1 MTQQDRQKLNDL
13 IREYRE
19 ISFNIDLMQ
28 QSILGLAE
36 KRDGLLSRL
45 DQLKVEEQAFL
56 KEISKRYGDSEVT
69 PNKLMQYVEE

>member
-13 IREYRE
+13 IREYGE

>member
-1 MTQQDRQKLNDL
+1 MTQQDKQKLNDL

-28 QSILGLAE
+28 QSILGLSE
-36 KRDGLLSRL
+36 KRDGMLSRL
-45 DQLKVEEQAFL
+45 DQLKVEEQSFL
-56 KEISKRYGDSEVT
+56 KEISKRYGDEEVT

>member
-1 MTQQDRQKLNDL
+1 MTQQDKQRLNDL

-36 KRDGLLSRL
+36 KRDGMLSRL
-45 DQLKVEEQAFL
+45 DQLKVEEQSFL

>member
-1 MTQQDRQKLNDL
+1 MTRQDRQKLNDL

-36 KRDGLLSRL
+36 KRDGMLSRL
-45 DQLKVEEQAFL
+45 DQLKVEEQSFL
-56 KEISKRYGDSEVT
+56 KEISKRYGDEEVT

>member
-1 MTQQDRQKLNDL
+1 MTQQDKQRLNDL
-13 IREYRE
+13 IREYGE

>member
-36 KRDGLLSRL
+36 KRDGMLSRL

>member
-1 MTQQDRQKLNDL
+1 MTQQDKQKLNDL

-36 KRDGLLSRL
+36 KRDGMLSRL
-45 DQLKVEEQAFL
+45 DQLKVEEQSFL
-56 KEISKRYGDSEVT
+56 KEISKRYGDEEVT

>member
-36 KRDGLLSRL
+36 KRDGMLSRL
-45 DQLKVEEQAFL
+45 DQLKVEEQSFL

>member
-1 MTQQDRQKLNDL
+1 MTQQDKQKLNDL
-13 IREYRE
+13 IREYGE

>member
-1 MTQQDRQKLNDL
+1 MTRQDKQKLNDL

-36 KRDGLLSRL
+36 KRDGMLSRL
-45 DQLKVEEQAFL
+45 DQLKVEEQSFL
-56 KEISKRYGDSEVT
+56 KEISKRYGDEEVT

>member
-1 MTQQDRQKLNDL
+1 MTQQDKQRLNDL
-13 IREYRE
+13 IREYGE

-56 KEISKRYGDSEVT
+56 KEISNRYGDSEVT

>member
-1 MTQQDRQKLNDL
+1 MTQQDKQTLNDL

-36 KRDGLLSRL
+36 KRDGMLSRL

-56 KEISKRYGDSEVT
+56 KEIY
-69 PNKLMQYVEE
+69 KLMQYVEE